1 VPAGVYTETLEGV
14 MEIIFGDK
22 ATENQS
28 VRDEVETFIGEVETL
43 ERTVGAPVVIYQD
56 GPMGSHYIK
65 CSIPASVACG
75 LLDLDARLDP
85 ASPDSYRANRELLL
99 DHHTY
104 KRMRIDAE
112 RGREFNDIIVE
123 YTKEYLPEKPLKVWG
138 GQHRSRAIQEAFE
151 GKRTSRDHG
160 FRVYF
165 CLSKKQRT
173 ELALVSNTNIAVS
186 NDLFDRL
193 QEETLVGTDLREWC
207 YKIGLLQPGDD
218 FPDRAAGAERITVKL
233 ARTLIVNF
241 FEGKSK
247 GASLREDQLD
257 KTIYEPYLCESGP
270 SLDSRYADLVEKYG
284 SKIWVDDSLL
294 QAGKAFANLHKAQR
308 AAVKENPGIRNLK
321 SFRNKALTESVLAGW
336 SYVAGLLQAHSE
348 RLANHLRIPKVT
360 TSIPDP
366 LNAKEMSTFRH
377 NTDEPTYRGLG
388 TRSSLKDRQRMA
400 QVFLARSRELKQA
413 LTKKLL
419 DQAVS
424 QVVGLKVLER
434 GYSV

>member
-1 VPAGVYTETLEGV
+1 
-14 MEIIFGDK
+14 MEIVFGEK
-22 ATENQS
+22 ASENQR
-28 VRDEVETFIGEVETL
+28 VRDQVETFLEEVETL
-43 ERTVGAPVVIYQD
+43 EKRLGAPVVIYQD
-56 GPMGSHYIK
+56 GPMGSYYIK
-65 CSIPASVACG
+65 CSMPAKDACP

-85 ASPDSYRANRELLL
+85 GSPDSYRANRELLL

-104 KRMRIDAE
+104 KRMKIDAE

-123 YTKEYLPEKPLKVWG
+123 YSKEYSPEKPLKVWG

-151 GKRTSRDHG
+151 GRKTSRDHG

-165 CLSKKQRT
+165 CLSTKQRT

-193 QEETLVGTDLREWC
+193 QEETLIGTDLRDWC
-207 YKIGLLQPGDD
+207 YKIRLLQPKED

-233 ARTLIVNF
+233 ARTFIVNF
-241 FEGKSK
+241 FEGRTT
-247 GASLREDQLD
+247 GASLKEDQLD
-257 KTIYEPYLCESGP
+257 RTIYEPYLCESGP
-270 SLDSRYADLVEKYG
+270 SLDPRYAELIEANG
-284 SKIWVDDSLL
+284 SKIWMDDSLL
-294 QAGKAFANLHKAQR
+294 QAGKSFAHLHNAQR
-308 AAVKENPGIRNLK
+308 AAVKDNPGIRNLK
-321 SFRNKALTESVLAGW
+321 GFRNKALTESVLAGW
-336 SYVAGLLQAHSE
+336 SYVAGLLQAHPE
-348 RLANHLRIPKVT
+348 RLANHLRIDKVT

-400 QVFLARSRELKQA
+400 QVFLARSREPGLA

-419 DQAVS
+419 NQAVS

-434 GYSV
+434 GYSR